1 MPYGFKGFKRPNL
14 VLDAHMSKSRFGE
27 GERRKGRR
35 NLGFARRSGLVGFA
49 SHFLLLRDQ
58 VTYKRRFEEVRDG

>member
-1 MPYGFKGFKRPNL
+1 
-14 VLDAHMSKSRFGE
+14 MSNSRFGE

-58 VTYKRRFEEVRDG
+58 ATHKNRLEEVQGNKSKP